1 MTLAGASQGNA
12 LAEVRARRALRGAGL
27 DENEPMERASSV
39 TNEVWITGDAVV
51 RVNRASNQRLRREA
65 MLGQALPSE
74 VGYPE
79 VLAYGGESSAGDWLV
94 LRRLPGRPLSRAWP
108 QMTTDE
114 RRDAIRQLA
123 RMLRA
128 LHSWECTVPL
138 PPIENPP
145 QLLSVGSTGPAVAP
159 VLDALDRARALDHV
173 DPILLAE
180 AIEIVEQGA
189 DALEPFTSTTLIH
202 GDLTFENVL
211 WDGHAITG
219 MLDFEWARLAPRD
232 LELDILLRFCAH
244 PYLHVAEDYE
254 HLTKAEDYVDVPWWL
269 AEEHPTLFDF
279 ARQID
284 RVRVYSI
291 AYDVRE
297 LLLYPPPSSPRNL
310 SEYHPYHRLSR
321 VVRRRSYLDD
331 LGRAMV

>member
-27 DENEPMERASSV
+27 DENEPLERASSV
-39 TNEVWITGDAVV
+39 TNEVWLTREQVV
-51 RVNRASNQRLRREA
+51 RVNRAANQRLRREA
-65 MLGQALPSE
+65 ILGQALPGE
-74 VGYPE
+74 VGYPTI
-79 VLAYGGESSAGDWLV
+79 LAYGGETGGDWLV
-94 LRRLPGRPLSRAWP
+94 LRRLPGQPLSRAWP
-108 QMTTDE
+108 QMTRDE
-114 RRDAIRQLA
+114 RRGAIRQLA
-123 RMLRA
+123 AMLRA
-128 LHSWECTVPL
+128 LHSWECTVDL
-138 PPIENPP
+138 PPIENLP
-145 QLLSVGSTGPAVAP
+145 QLLSVGAAGPAVAP
-159 VLDALDRARALDHV
+159 VLDALDRARSLEHV
-173 DPILLAE
+173 DPILLRE
-180 AIEIVEQGA
+180 AVEIVEAGA

-211 WDGHAITG
+211 WDGHAITA

-269 AEEHPTLFDF
+269 AEEHPSLFDF

-297 LLLYPPPSSPRNL
+297 LLLFPPPSSPRHL
-310 SEYHPYHRLSR
+310 SEFHPYHRLAR